1 MSDREAKFS
10 PTLKQLE
17 PELRDYQLPD
27 QNVNQG
33 SVMSLAIA
41 LDFAAEAQG
50 FQAEGRI
57 MRDLF
62 REANP
67 PVMVPAN
74 IPGASLPWTTP
85 A

>member
-1 MSDREAKFS
+1 
-10 PTLKQLE
+10 
-17 PELRDYQLPD
+17 
-27 QNVNQG
+27 
-33 SVMSLAIA
+33 MSLAIA